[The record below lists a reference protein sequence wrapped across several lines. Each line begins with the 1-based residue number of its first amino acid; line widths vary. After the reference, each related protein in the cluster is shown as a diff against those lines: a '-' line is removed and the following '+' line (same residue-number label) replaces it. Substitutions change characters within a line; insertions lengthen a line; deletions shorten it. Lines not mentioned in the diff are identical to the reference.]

1 MHQSPVSRTRS
12 RALVL
17 TLLLAGIS
25 CSPSPASGPQ
35 PAPAPP
41 PQSQPAT
48 AERTPSGV
56 FGHEHWQWLER
67 PGREEEEKPEVVIGA
82 MNLKDGDVVAEIGTG
97 TGFFARR
104 LARAVAPSG
113 KVYANDIQPGMLDKL
128 KEFAGQEKITNIVPV
143 LGTETD
149 LALPAGQ
156 MDWILLVDVYHE
168 FQKPEEM
175 LASIRRALKPNG
187 RVALVEY
194 RLEGDTASHISLP
207 HRMSVEQVLSE
218 WEPAG
223 FTLVETV
230 ETLPAQHLFL
240 FSLRRGAR
248 ALP

>member
-1 MHQSPVSRTRS
+1 MLQSPLP

-17 TLLLAGIS
+17 SLLLGGIA
-25 CSPSPASGPQ
+25 CAPSPAAAPQ
-35 PAPAPP
+35 APAPD
-41 PQSQPAT
+41 PQS
-48 AERTPSGV
+48 ERTPAGV

-104 LARAVAPSG
+104 LAHAVAPSG

-128 KEFAGQEKITNIVPV
+128 RELASQEKITNIVPV

-149 LALPAGQ
+149 LKLPAGQ
-156 MDWILLVDVYHE
+156 MDWVLLVDVYHE

-175 LASIRRALKPNG
+175 LASIRRTLKPNG

-223 FTLVETV
+223 FTLMETV
-230 ETLPAQHLFL
+230 ETLPAQRLFL

>member
-1 MHQSPVSRTRS
+1 MLKSPVFRT
-12 RALVL
+12 LVL
-17 TLLLAGIS
+17 TLLLAGIA
-25 CSPSPASGPQ
+25 CSPSPAAEP
-35 PAPAPP
+35 PAPA
-41 PQSQPAT
+41 
-48 AERTPSGV
+48 AERTPAGV
-56 FGHEHWQWLER
+56 FGHENWQWLER
-67 PGREEEEKPEVVIGA
+67 EGREEAERPDVVIRA
-82 MNLKDGDVVAEIGTG
+82 MGLKDGDVVGEIGSG

-113 KVYANDIQPGMLDKL
+113 KVYANDIQSGMLDKL
-128 KEFAGQEKITNIVPV
+128 RELAAQEGVANVVPV

-149 LALPAGQ
+149 PKLPEGQ

-175 LASIRRALKPNG
+175 LATIKRALKPNG

-194 RLEGDTASHISLP
+194 RLEGDTASHISVP
-207 HRMSVEQVLSE
+207 HRMSVEQVLAE

-223 FTLVETV
+223 FTLVETI

-248 ALP
+248 ATP